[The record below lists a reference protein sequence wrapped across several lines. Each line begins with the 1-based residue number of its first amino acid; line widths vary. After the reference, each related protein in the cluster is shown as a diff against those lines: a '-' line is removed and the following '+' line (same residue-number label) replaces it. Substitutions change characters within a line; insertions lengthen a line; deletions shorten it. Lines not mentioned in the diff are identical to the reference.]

1 MSTKLAFSSA
11 LSVLMMAAFA
21 VFGGGSIGTEGQVA
35 EASLFPARIEA
46 PALPALPSLPI
57 LR

>member
-1 MSTKLAFSSA
+1 MSTKLALSSA

-21 VFGGGSIGTEGQVA
+21 VFGGSSIGTDGQVA
-35 EASLFPARIEA
+35 EASLIPARIEA
-46 PALPALPSLPI
+46 PALPNLPSLPI